1 MFNLLEQNNEKQ
13 KKHKNKNKNKNENKE
28 KCKKRRALE
37 GDCADLCKMKE
48 DEKKKIERTHG

>member
-13 KKHKNKNKNKNENKE
+13 KKHKNKNKNENKE